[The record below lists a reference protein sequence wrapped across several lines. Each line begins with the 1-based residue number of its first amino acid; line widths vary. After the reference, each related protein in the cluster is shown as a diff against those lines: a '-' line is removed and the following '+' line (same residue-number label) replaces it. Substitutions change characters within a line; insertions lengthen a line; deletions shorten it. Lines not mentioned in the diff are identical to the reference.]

1 MYVFTRTSRLLS
13 TYLDALGV
21 RVLATHMSIGGEQVP
36 RVRLSWARPQPL
48 RASESS
54 RSHLL
59 VALQLILQLAERVFK
74 AKTFLGFA
82 LGSFYNK
89 CL

>member
-1 MYVFTRTSRLLS
+1 
-13 TYLDALGV
+13 
-21 RVLATHMSIGGEQVP
+21 VP
-36 RVRLSWARPQPL
+36 RVRLSWARRQPL

-74 AKTFLGFA
+74 AKPFWVSLLGHFTTSVSDSFAGCFRQFFLETHRNTQKHT
-82 LGSFYNK
+82 SFWEHP
-89 CL
+89 